1 MNRPSGPGQATSPS
15 SATSAPAVA
24 LPDAHGRA
32 RRPSLPTRGAKW
44 DAIWPLGLY
53 ALLSLVLFGL
63 PIIGHPRSH
72 ILAAD
77 EIDSSFFL
85 WAFGWWPHA
94 LLHGLNPFVTQ
105 LMFVPDGFNLTWAT
119 SMPLPSILLAPITLA
134 FGPAA
139 TWNVI
144 QLLAPMLSAW
154 TAFLLCRHVTRAPGP
169 SLVGGFV
176 FGFSP
181 YMLVHLTGGPYL
193 ALVPLVPVF
202 VLLVLKRLDGSLS
215 PRRFVLAMT
224 LALVAQCLISSE
236 VLATSTLFGAAA
248 LVVAFL
254 LFRKRRRALLN
265 VAGLLV
271 VAYAATAVL
280 LSPFL
285 YYFFFGDQYPPGAT
299 YFTADLAGFSLPPPL
314 LQFTRS
320 GPPYRGANTET
331 YLGILLI
338 ALIVAFA
345 WQQRRSRTAW
355 LLVICLLLPALASLG
370 GRLTVRGD
378 QTGIWLPWSL
388 LADLPVLRYA
398 ITLRFA
404 LFVILPAALIVAM
417 WLARGGGLGRW
428 ALALLVVASFIPKV
442 GDAAWNTKISNPA
455 FFRTDRYRSYLKPA
469 DRVLTIPAWGP
480 NERWQADT
488 KFRFKLA
495 AGYAGN
501 PFPPSYA
508 RYPTWNTLLTGR
520 LTPDY
525 ARQLRRFTADKGV
538 TAIVVDQRVPGPWT
552 TLFGSLGVRPV
563 NKGGVL
569 FYRLREPPN
578 G

>member
-1 MNRPSGPGQATSPS
+1 LSTTPVPS
-15 SATSAPAVA
+15 VA
-24 LPDAHGRA
+24 LPNGASARA
-32 RRPSLPTRGAKW
+32 RRRLPALDLKSDTV
-44 DAIWPLGLY
+44 WPLGLY
-53 ALLSLVLFGL
+53 GLLSFLLFGL
-63 PIIGHPRSH
+63 PVVGHPQSH
-72 ILAAD
+72 IIAAD
-77 EIDSSFFL
+77 EIDSSQFMWF
-85 WAFGWWPHA
+85 FGWWPHA
-94 LLHGLNPFVTQ
+94 LLNSLNPFVTH
-105 LMFVPDGFNLTWAT
+105 LMFVPEGYNMQWTT
-119 SMPLPSILLAPITLA
+119 SMPGPSILLSPLTLA
-134 FGPAA
+134 LGPAV

-144 QLLAPMLSAW
+144 QLLSPALSAW
-154 TAFLLCRHVTRAPGP
+154 TAFLLCRHVTRRLGA
-169 SLVGGFV
+169 SLVGGYV

-215 PRRFVLAMT
+215 SRRFVVGMT
-224 LALVAQCLISSE
+224 LALVAQFLISTE
-236 VLATSTLFGAAA
+236 VLATATLFGAGAV
-248 LVVAFL
+248 VVAFV
-254 LFRKRRRALLN
+254 LFGERRKSLLN
-265 VAGLLV
+265 MAGLLV
-271 VAYAATAVL
+271 VAYAAAIVL
-280 LSPFL
+280 VSPFL
-285 YYFFFGDQYPPGAT
+285 YYFFFGRHYPPGGT

-314 LQFTRS
+314 LAFTRE
-320 GPPYRGANTET
+320 GPQLRGSNTET
-331 YLGILLI
+331 YLGLPLI

-345 WQQRRSRTAW
+345 WQQRRSRSAW
-355 LLVICLLLPALASLG
+355 LLVICLLLPAVASLG
-370 GRLTVRGD
+370 GRLIVRGD

-388 LADLPVLRYA
+388 LAHLPVLRYA

-428 ALALLVVASFIPKV
+428 ALALLVVASFLPKP
-442 GDAAWNTKISNPA
+442 GDAAWSTKIHDPA
-455 FFRTDRYRSYLKPA
+455 FFQTDRYRAYLKPA
-469 DRVLTIPAWGP
+469 DHVLTIPAWGP
-480 NERWQADT
+480 NERWQANA

-495 AGYAGN
+495 DGYAGN

-563 NKGGVL
+563 NTGGVL